1 MTNEWAIVSMGLFLL
16 PIGSCYRERCG
27 DRPDI
32 PECHI
37 GRQDF
42 SVGNGLSVP
51 MPDDF
56 TAIITGPDLLEI
68 SYTTEEGEPVYL
80 SYEISEPYK
89 YQ

>member
-1 MTNEWAIVSMGLFLL
+1 M
-16 PIGSCYRERCG
+16 
-27 DRPDI
+27 
-32 PECHI
+32 
-37 GRQDF
+37 
-42 SVGNGLSVP
+42 SVP

>member
-1 MTNEWAIVSMGLFLL
+1 M
-16 PIGSCYRERCG
+16 
-27 DRPDI
+27 
-32 PECHI
+32 
-37 GRQDF
+37 
-42 SVGNGLSVP
+42 SVP
-51 MPDDF
+51 MPDYF